1 MNHIGLTCL
10 VIVPWWALRFFWNQ
24 RKRPFRSGIQSGT
37 SLSWQAFL
45 PFVRLRSLEEWL
57 GSLRFWAH
65 WWWDEATQRL
75 LTIHRFDGVTI
86 TPNQWEAAVRDGI
99 AGREIRFMKSKRHG
113 DPGIC
118 SWNMNERELVVIL
131 FDISVLHLKD
141 KAGWSKMSACWPHGM
156 ILISQQQDPFGFRW
170 KEWERCGGMLGTS
183 FENAVVKQVAQA
195 MAWWWSQLHSR
206 FSKWIKMVYCIYS

>member
-10 VIVPWWALRFFWNQ
+10 VIVPWWALHFLGT
-24 RKRPFRSGIQSGT
+24 KGSDPSGIQGF
-37 SLSWQAFL
+37 SLSRCHVTFL

-99 AGREIRFMKSKRHG
+99 ACREIRFMKSKRHS

-131 FDISVLHLKD
+131 FDISVIHLND
-141 KAGWSKMSACWPHGM
+141 KAGWLKISACWPDGM
-156 ILISQQQDPFGFRW
+156 ILISQQQNPFGFR
-170 KEWERCGGMLGTS
+170 
-183 FENAVVKQVAQA
+183 
-195 MAWWWSQLHSR
+195 
-206 FSKWIKMVYCIYS
+206 